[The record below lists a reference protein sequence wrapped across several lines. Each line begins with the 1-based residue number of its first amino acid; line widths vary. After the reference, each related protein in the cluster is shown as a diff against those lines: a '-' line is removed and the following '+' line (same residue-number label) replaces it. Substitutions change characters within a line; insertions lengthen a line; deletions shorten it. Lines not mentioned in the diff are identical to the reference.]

1 MRWLLT
7 LLSFLAL
14 AVAPLATPAEA
25 MPRMSEAHC
34 AEGMGQAA
42 HHAPDMPMP
51 EDGKC
56 CVAVPAALPP
66 VALSLAEAEMPQMAE
81 PMLAVSQL
89 AGLSAEAEDPPPRA

>member
-14 AVAPLATPAEA
+14 AVAPLTSPVQA
-25 MPRMSEAHC
+25 MPRMSAAHC
-34 AEGMGQAA
+34 AEGAGQQG

-51 EDGKC
+51 DDGNC

-66 VALSLAEAEMPQMAE
+66 VVSALAEGEVLPKVE
-81 PMLAVSQL
+81 PLRTVAQL
-89 AGLSAEAEDPPPRA
+89 AGLSAEAEDPPPRT